1 MRLVNG
7 HYVPKGKCANL
18 GDNTDDWKVSE
29 GMMME
34 ILDYE
39 KGMKGHFDKTILLC
53 LKIHFFIYQ
62 ISFTSATNVLT
73 LGDPLNSGQTFQG

>member
-1 MRLVNG
+1 MQFSFKIQTGVFEPPNTPPPMRLVNG

-18 GDNTDDWKVSE
+18 GDNTDEWKVSE

-34 ILDYE
+34 NLDYE

-53 LKIHFFIYQ
+53 LKIHFFIR
-62 ISFTSATNVLT
+62 
-73 LGDPLNSGQTFQG
+73 